1 MDSREGRSRAERR
14 KTPEAACSL
23 RSARFLRARSP
34 GRRRPSPDRAAAP
47 HCPGRPRRGGD
58 RRRALRRQWRP
69 LRPLRSLHS
78 LRPSRPLHARSP
90 PITRAHPNTTH
101 HPNAKPQDAVIGP
114 RGSCAS
120 DRLSR
125 HARRPSAQ
133 SQGPT
138 PSTSFAGA
146 AIGAPPKPAAF
157 TGAEIGALLKP
168 AAAREIEE
176 AATCANAKSGGGG
189 QSRFSRARP
198 RSRPRRGRSLGGTD
212 SGKLDHPSSPIETRH
227 RTMATSRA
235 PSRTCYGND
244 SARIF

>member
-1 MDSREGRSRAERR
+1 MDSQEGRSRAERR

-23 RSARFLRARSP
+23 RPARFLRARPP
-34 GRRRPSPDRAAAP
+34 GRRRPSSDRAAAP

-58 RRRALRRQWRP
+58 RCRALRRQWRP
-69 LRPLRSLHS
+69 LRS

-90 PITRAHPNTTH
+90 PIIRAHPNTAH
-101 HPNAKPQDAVIGP
+101 HPDAKSQDAVIGL

-125 HARRPSAQ
+125 HARRLSAQ
-133 SQGPT
+133 SQGIT
-138 PSTSFAGA
+138 PSAFFARA
-146 AIGAPPKPAAF
+146 AIGATPKPAAF
-157 TGAEIGALLKP
+157 TGAKIGAPLKL
-168 AAAREIEE
+168 AATRGIEE
-176 AATCANAKSGGGG
+176 AATCANAKSGG

>member
-23 RSARFLRARSP
+23 RPARFLRARP
-34 GRRRPSPDRAAAP
+34 PRRRRPSPDRAAAP
-47 HCPGRPRRGGD
+47 RRPGRPRRDGD
-58 RRRALRRQWRP
+58 RCRALRRQWRP
-69 LRPLRSLHS
+69 LRS
-78 LRPSRPLHARSP
+78 LRPSRPLYARSP
-90 PITRAHPNTTH
+90 PIIRAHPNTTH
-101 HPNAKPQDAVIGP
+101 HPDPKSQDAVIGL

-125 HARRPSAQ
+125 HVRRPSAQ

-138 PSTSFAGA
+138 PSAFFARA
-146 AIGAPPKPAAF
+146 AIGATPKPAAF
-157 TGAEIGALLKP
+157 TGAKIGAPLKL
-168 AAAREIEE
+168 AATRGIEE
-176 AATCANAKSGGGG
+176 AATCANAKSGGG

-198 RSRPRRGRSLGGTD
+198 RSRPRRGRSLGGKD
-212 SGKLDHPSSPIETRH
+212 SGNLDRPSSPIETRH

>member
-47 HCPGRPRRGGD
+47 HCPGRPRRDGD
-58 RRRALRRQWRP
+58 RRRSLRRQWRP

-78 LRPSRPLHARSP
+78 LRPLYPSRPLHARSP
-90 PITRAHPNTTH
+90 PIIRVRPNTAR
-101 HPNAKPQDAVIGP
+101 HPDAKSQDAVIGL

-125 HARRPSAQ
+125 HARRLSAQ

-138 PSTSFAGA
+138 PNASFARA
-146 AIGAPPKPAAF
+146 AIGATPKPAAF
-157 TGAEIGALLKP
+157 TGAKIGAPLKL
-168 AAAREIEE
+168 AATRGIEE
-176 AATCANAKSGGGG
+176 AATCANAKSGGG

-212 SGKLDHPSSPIETRH
+212 SGKLNHPSSPVRNAPPHDSDI
-227 RTMATSRA
+227 SR
-235 PSRTCYGND
+235 PFPNMLR
-244 SARIF
+244 